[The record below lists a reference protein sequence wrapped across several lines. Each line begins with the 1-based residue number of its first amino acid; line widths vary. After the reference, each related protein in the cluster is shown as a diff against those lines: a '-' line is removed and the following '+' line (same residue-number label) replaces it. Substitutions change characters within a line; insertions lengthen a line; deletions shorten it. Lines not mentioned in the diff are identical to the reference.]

1 MKRLWMVISLCLVMC
16 KATAADTNTQTN
28 TSGSNTNIT
37 GGYESTTENTYSGA
51 HTETTTNDTTST
63 STTSNKSGIPVGTA
77 SAPSFSAYSQDLCV
91 AGVSGGFQTM
101 DIGISMGKHY
111 RDENCERIKLSKV
124 LHDFGMKVASV
135 SLLCQDH
142 RVFIAMN
149 EAGTPCP
156 FEGKI
161 GNEAKQQ
168 WEKYGKL
175 RPDYKHYTSRLKEIE
190 TVNKIVIAET
200 KTKKKNKEKAKLKNY
215 KKKLQEV
222 DKKQKLREKELELT
236 RLKLD
241 REIDE
246 MNNRKKSV
254 DELHNER
261 LRQTNQRIKNQNET
275 IIVDEDNQST
285 AVPTQEIDEQVK
297 EISTHNYNPPI
308 GW

>member
-285 AVPTQEIDEQVK
+285 VVPTQEIDEQVK